1 MGFYC
6 WDGRGMNYYE
16 KDWDDFFEQ
25 LIVPAIQKEKN
36 KI

>member
-1 MGFYC
+1 
-6 WDGRGMNYYE
+6 MNYYE